1 MLSHFSC
8 VGLFATLWTIACQA
22 SLSME
27 FSRQEYRSG
36 SSCFPPKDLQDPGI
50 KLISLVSSELAG
62 RFFTIVPAGKY
73 TACMH
78 AKSLQ
83 SCLCNSMDCSP
94 PGSSLH
100 GILQARI
107 LEWVAMPWLS
117 TRIYCIA
124 QGTLNS
130 L

>member
-8 VGLFATLWTIACQA
+8 VGLFATLWTIAYQA

-50 KLISLVSSELAG
+50 KLISLMSSELAG

-83 SCLCNSMDCSP
+83 SRLCNSMEPSRLLTPWDSP
-94 PGSSLH
+94 GKNTGVGCHALIINKDLLYSK
-100 GILQARI
+100 G
-107 LEWVAMPWLS
+107 
-117 TRIYCIA
+117 
-124 QGTLNS
+124 NS
-130 L
+130 K